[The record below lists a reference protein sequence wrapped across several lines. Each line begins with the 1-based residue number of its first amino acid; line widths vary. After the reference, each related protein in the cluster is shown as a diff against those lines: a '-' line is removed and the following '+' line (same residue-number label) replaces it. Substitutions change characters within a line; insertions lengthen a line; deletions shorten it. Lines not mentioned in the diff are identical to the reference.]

1 MLLTIVRAA
10 KSFEDLRTLDGTKY
24 VSFHEA
30 CMTLGLATN
39 NSEWD
44 DALFEISTW
53 VTWAQFTTRNCTFND
68 HVLTTK
74 PEIGC
79 YKLLITTRVNFCR
92 FFLSKNHY

>member
-53 VTWAQFTTRNCTFND
+53 VTWAQLQSMFYSLLMYNEVRQ
-68 HVLTTK
+68 
-74 PEIGC
+74 PE
-79 YKLLITTRVNFCR
+79 LI
-92 FFLSKNHY
+92 